1 MINNADRKGGHTLRD
16 HDGRVW
22 AIDHGVCFHT
32 QPKLRTVIWEFA
44 GEPLPPDICDD
55 LGRFVVSINSHD
67 LLTAGLHETLSESE
81 LRALVR
87 RTERLLAAGQFPE
100 PDPNRRSYPWPLV

>member
-1 MINNADRKGGHTLRD
+1 
-16 HDGRVW
+16 W

-44 GEPLPPDICDD
+44 AEPVPVDICEEME
-55 LGRFVVSINSHD
+55 LFLVNLNAHD
-67 LLTAGLHETLSESE
+67 PQTAGLHETLSESE

-87 RTERLLAAGQFPE
+87 RTEGLLAAGQFPE
-100 PDPNRRSYPWPLV
+100 PDPNRRCYPWPLV